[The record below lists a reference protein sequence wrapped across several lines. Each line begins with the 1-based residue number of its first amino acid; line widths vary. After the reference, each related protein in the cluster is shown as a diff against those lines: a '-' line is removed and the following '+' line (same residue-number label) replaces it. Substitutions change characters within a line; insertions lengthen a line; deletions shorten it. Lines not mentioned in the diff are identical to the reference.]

1 MRRTKRDNF
10 RRSTK
15 RTLSQLRPGRKAVAC
30 GARTMNAPAS
40 ARRRTNRLPRGIS
53 NIIVAVVYQP
63 PAADDATMKDY
74 LISSLEILE
83 IKYHNCA
90 IVLAGDF
97 NKTLLPLLQSAVKV
111 SLTSLLEEIELLTK
125 FLPTL
130 QSIFHSRVV
139 YPHLVFRTIK
149 PYLSRLEFVIKPP
162 SPNAN

>member
-63 PAADDATMKDY
+63 PAADDATISNS
-74 LISSLEILE
+74 LIIHEQISE
-83 IKYHNCA
+83 
-90 IVLAGDF
+90 
-97 NKTLLPLLQSAVKV
+97 
-111 SLTSLLEEIELLTK
+111 
-125 FLPTL
+125 
-130 QSIFHSRVV
+130 
-139 YPHLVFRTIK
+139 
-149 PYLSRLEFVIKPP
+149 
-162 SPNAN
+162 